1 MKLKQVMW
9 VYNLLLP
16 VALLIGLPAY
26 IIKAIRRGGAR
37 NNFAQRFG
45 YYDQAL
51 LDRWREQEGKCI
63 WIHAVSVG
71 EVLVGLKIIQA
82 LLEEEPGQ
90 ALVLST
96 TTPTGYRLAGKEC
109 PQEVCVVYN
118 PVDLPWVVSRALNLI
133 QPRHLILVE
142 AEVWPNLVYQARRRG
157 VGVSLVNARLSAR
170 SERRFNKFGKL
181 TRPIFGMLD
190 CVCVQFER
198 DILRWQGLGVERG
211 RIHEVGS
218 IKYDEGE
225 QEKPTAQVA
234 EMENVLRGF
243 GVSLSQPVLL
253 AGSTH
258 AGEEAWIGSIYRELC
273 KLVPGL
279 VYIVV
284 PRHMERAGEV
294 VKDLEGIGLRPQL
307 RTKWE
312 TTLSLGTAVA
322 PGQPVCLVVDT
333 TGELRAWYYLASVV
347 VIGKSFLGRGGQNPV
362 EAIMAG
368 KPVITGP
375 HMGNFKVVMNQLVEL
390 RGVVEVSGS
399 DELSQAIMRVLNDPG
414 ESGLM
419 VERGRQAIH
428 QHRGA
433 AIRAVRA
440 LRGAGEK

>member
-26 IIKAIRRGGAR
+26 IVKAIRRGGAR

-45 YYDQAL
+45 RYGQAL
-51 LDRWREQEGKCI
+51 LDRWREEGGKRT
-63 WIHAVSVG
+63 WVHAVSVG

-82 LLEEEPGQ
+82 LLEEEPEQ
-90 ALVLST
+90 TFVLST
-96 TTPTGYRLAGKEC
+96 TTPTGYRLAEQEC
-109 PQEVCVVYN
+109 PREVCVVYN
-118 PVDLPWVVSRALNLI
+118 PVDLPWVVRRALNLI
-133 QPRHLILVE
+133 QPGHLILVE
-142 AEVWPNLVYQARRRG
+142 AEVWPNLVYQARDRG
-157 VGVSLVNARLSAR
+157 VGVSLVNARLSPR
-170 SERRFNKFGKL
+170 SEGRFHKFGKW

-198 DILRWQGLGVERG
+198 DILRWQGLGVERS

-218 IKYDEGE
+218 IKYDEDE
-225 QEKPTAQVA
+225 QEKPTAQIA
-234 EMENVLRGF
+234 EMETILQNS

-258 AGEEAWIGSIYRELC
+258 AGEEAWIGKVYRELC
-273 KLVPGL
+273 QFVPGL

-284 PRHMERAGEV
+284 PRHVERVGEV
-294 VKDLEGIGLRPQL
+294 VRDLEGIGLRPQL

-312 TTLSLGTAVA
+312 TA
-322 PGQPVCLVVDT
+322 PSQGSALESGEPGCLVVDT

-347 VIGKSFLGRGGQNPV
+347 VIGKSFLGKGGQNPV

-375 HMGNFKVVMNQLVEL
+375 HMGNFKAVMNQLAEAG
-390 RGVVEVSGS
+390 GVMEVSGD
-399 DELSQAIMRVLNDPG
+399 DELAQAIMRVLNDPE
-414 ESGLM
+414 ESSLM
-419 VERGRQAIH
+419 VKRGRQAIRR
-428 QHRGA
+428 HRGA
-433 AIRAVRA
+433 AVRA
-440 LRGAGEK
+440 ARVLRREK